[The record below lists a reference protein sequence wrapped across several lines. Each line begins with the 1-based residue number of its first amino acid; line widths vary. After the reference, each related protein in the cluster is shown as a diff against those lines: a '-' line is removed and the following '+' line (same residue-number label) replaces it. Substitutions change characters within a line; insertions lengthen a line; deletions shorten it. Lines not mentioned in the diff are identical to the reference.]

1 MPDRFWI
8 FTGAALLLGA
18 VLRLWGPLL
27 GQPAWHPDEFNF
39 VYWPLLFF
47 EGDLNPDVF
56 YYPHLLY
63 YVLALIYGACIAATG
78 LGSGLALEQLVALH
92 YFWRGG
98 GHSRPR
104 GPRAPRAY
112 CPALFSLP
120 PRPISLWISIASAK
134 ISAPSPNTP
143 LRAAAI
149 SDLPCGTTST
159 SRCGTISAGSAEV

>member
-1 MPDRFWI
+1 MKLRSVGLVVPDRFWI
-8 FTGAALLLGA
+8 VTGAALLLGA

-47 EGDLNPDVF
+47 EGDLNPHVF

-92 YFWRGG
+92 YFWRADEILFVG
-98 GHSRPR
+98 RMV
-104 GPRAPRAY
+104 
-112 CPALFSLP
+112 CALLG
-120 PRPISLWISIASAK
+120 A
-134 ISAPSPNTP
+134 
-143 LRAAAI
+143 
-149 SDLPCGTTST
+149 
-159 SRCGTISAGSAEV
+159 GTIVWVALIARRCYGAAEV